1 MQNRKNV
8 LIGGLIVAV
17 ILMAVGYAAL
27 SEQLEI
33 GGTAEIDAE
42 WNVEIFSITETLTT
56 DATTES
62 TNSTATT
69 ATFEVKLHE
78 PGAIATYDVRVEN
91 NGTIDAIVDSI
102 NLQQSE
108 DVADV
113 EFSFSGIEVGNVLA
127 ADHEAEDAH
136 IVSVTVEW
144 DSEATEVPEP
154 PAETTETL
162 TLTIVYVQN

>member
-113 EFSFSGIEVGNVLA
+113 EFEFSGIEVGSELA
-127 ADHEAEDAH
+127 VDGHH
-136 IVSVTVEW
+136 IVSVTVKW

-162 TLTIVYVQN
+162 TLTIVYVQD